1 MGIYIRITF
10 RRGTMIR
17 ICICYVFAINVVV
30 VFVNTFNVC
39 GIAGMRMS
47 CHHYTSRIHSR
58 YICIEAYTIHDTS
71 YAMHAHMPQLDR
83 NHCHHQHIPH
93 TQQNG
98 RGGDRHLNRLPTI
111 ISRKI
116 SPFHIITHPYC
127 AICHLSCLSSL
138 TKFDFRLICVYRFY
152 LLLKVNNCVC
162 VCNVYNVISSLSL
175 YGVYC
180 RVIWCSTLSI
190 LAHEYQC
197 VITGKHENIY

>member
-93 TQQNG
+93 TQQKG
-98 RGGDRHLNRLPTI
+98 EGGIGTSTAYPQ
-111 ISRKI
+111 
-116 SPFHIITHPYC
+116 
-127 AICHLSCLSSL
+127 SSL
-138 TKFDFRLICVYRFY
+138 EKYP
-152 LLLKVNNCVC
+152 
-162 VCNVYNVISSLSL
+162 
-175 YGVYC
+175 
-180 RVIWCSTLSI
+180 LSI
-190 LAHEYQC
+190 LSPIPTVPS
-197 VITGKHENIY
+197 VICHVCHH

>member
-10 RRGTMIR
+10 RRGTMILIC

-30 VFVNTFNVC
+30 FENTFNVC

-83 NHCHHQHIPH
+83 NHRHHQHIPH
-93 TQQNG
+93 TQQKG
-98 RGGDRHLNRLPTI
+98 EGDRHLNRLPTI

-116 SPFHIITHPYC
+116 SPFHISPIPTVPSV
-127 AICHLSCLSSL
+127 ICH
-138 TKFDFRLICVYRFY
+138 
-152 LLLKVNNCVC
+152 VC
-162 VCNVYNVISSLSL
+162 
-175 YGVYC
+175 
-180 RVIWCSTLSI
+180 
-190 LAHEYQC
+190 H
-197 VITGKHENIY
+197 H